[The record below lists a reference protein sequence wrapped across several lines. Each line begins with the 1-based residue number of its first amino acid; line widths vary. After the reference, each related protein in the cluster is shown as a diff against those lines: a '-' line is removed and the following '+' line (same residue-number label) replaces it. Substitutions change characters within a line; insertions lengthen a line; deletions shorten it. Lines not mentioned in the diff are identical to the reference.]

1 MTKESLRNYIERNL
15 SYAKGVPG
23 CYHTI
28 NSFFM
33 QSFGAVMYF
42 ISNAIEM
49 EPEIN
54 EMWTNEY
61 YPQFAQLLQGA
72 A

>member
-1 MTKESLRNYIERNL
+1 MTKESLRRFIELNL
-15 SYAKGVPG
+15 TYCK
-23 CYHTI
+23 
-28 NSFFM
+28 NSPFDHLTVNNFFM

-61 YPQFAQLLQGA
+61 FPQFMELLRDA